1 MEAVPHARSRALL
14 AGLAAGLVL
23 ALADCAATG
32 VLLIPSSLVLASLGL
47 GACAGCAAGAI
58 AAALCRP
65 RLGPALVLAGGI
77 GLEGLSI
84 ASKELG
90 GSARPIAALLVVLV
104 ALASSAGVLFPGRG
118 AARGRTLLGVLAALP
133 AGAYLA
139 ARITDEPWGHLAGAG
154 LPLLLLVLGRARG
167 EKLLVLGSALAV
179 LVLLT
184 ASVLERPAPPRMTL
198 PPPVVPP
205 AAGPSLVLLV
215 IDTLRADAI
224 DPAGELASF
233 ARQGADFRQCVS
245 AAPWTL
251 PAMGSLLT
259 GLLPSQ
265 HGALS
270 ALTPLAEEV
279 TTLAELLR
287 AHGYA
292 TAAFTGGAF
301 VGAGHRLDQGF
312 EHFDAHCE
320 RRFAPFR
327 THVPLVWRLAKNRY
341 FPLLW
346 LVRWV
351 DEVRAFEGV
360 LAAAQT
366 WSERRSEARDGRPF
380 FLLLHTYQVHDYYL
394 YDPPLD
400 DAPRASG
407 PGFSARFAGRLSVH
421 PSELL
426 AASQDDLDGFRA
438 RYEGRVRAL
447 EARIPELERWVTALG
462 GEDVAW
468 VVTADHGEGFD
479 AARGRVH
486 HGGRLHDDL
495 LRVPLF
501 LRAQGRVPAG
511 RVIEETVR
519 SVDVL
524 PTALDLLGLPVPPGI
539 AGESLLPAL
548 RGQRPFPP
556 SAFAEE
562 RAHGHALLTL
572 RRDGWK
578 WIRGPG
584 HTELYRLAEDPL
596 EAQPLAGEPP
606 SELQE
611 ELLSFPA
618 RFPARTPAEFE
629 LEDLLDAAT
638 LEHLRALGYVR

>member
-23 ALADCAATG
+23 ALADCTATG
-32 VLLIPSSLVLASLGL
+32 VFRIPGSLALASLGL
-47 GACAGCAAGAI
+47 GAFAGCTAGAI
-58 AAALCRP
+58 AAALRRP
-65 RLGPALVLAGGI
+65 ILGPALVLAGGI
-77 GLEGLSI
+77 GLEGSSI
-84 ASKELG
+84 ASKELA
-90 GSARPIAALLVVLV
+90 GSARPIGALVVVLV
-104 ALASSAGVLFPGRG
+104 ALASFAGALWPRRG
-118 AARGRTLLGVLAALP
+118 ASQGRVSLGVLASLP

-139 ARITDEPWGHLAGAG
+139 ARITDEPWGHLAGAA
-154 LPLLLLVLGRARG
+154 LPLLLLVLGRVSG
-167 EKLLVLGSALAV
+167 EKLVPLGSALALLV
-179 LVLLT
+179 LVA
-184 ASVLERPAPPRMTL
+184 ASVLERPTPPRPAL
-198 PPPVVPP
+198 PALAVPP

-224 DPAGELASF
+224 EPAGELADF
-233 ARQGADFRQCVS
+233 ARRGTDFRQCVS

-259 GLLPSQ
+259 GLVPSQ

-270 ALTPLAEEV
+270 ALTPLAEDV

-287 AHGYA
+287 ANGYA

-312 EHFDAHCE
+312 EHFDARCE

-351 DEVRAFEGV
+351 DEVRGFEGV
-360 LAAAQT
+360 LAAARA
-366 WSERRSEARDGRPF
+366 WGERRKEARDDRPF

-400 DAPRASG
+400 EARRGSRSEL
-407 PGFSARFAGRLSVH
+407 SARFAGRLSVH
-421 PSELL
+421 PSELA
-426 AASQDDLDGFRA
+426 AASQADLDVFRA
-438 RYEGRVRAL
+438 LYEGRVRAL
-447 EARIPELERWVTALG
+447 EARIPELERWVSALA
-462 GEDVAW
+462 GEDAAW
-468 VVTADHGEGFD
+468 VITADHGEGFD

-501 LRAQGRVPAG
+501 LRAKGRIPEG

-524 PTALDLLGLPVPPGI
+524 PTALDLLGLSVPPGL

-548 RGQRPFPP
+548 RGQRPFPV

-562 RAHGHALLTL
+562 RAHDAELLAL

-584 HTELYRLAEDPL
+584 HTELYRLTEDPL
-596 EAQPLAGEPP
+596 EIHPLASAPP
-606 SELQE
+606 DELRE
-611 ELLSFPA
+611 ELRAFPT
-618 RFPARTPAEFE
+618 RFPARLGTEFE
-629 LEDLLDAAT
+629 LEDLLDPAT
-638 LEHLRALGYVR
+638 LEHLRALGYVH